1 MNKLIIFVLITV
13 YAMVLRYLLDFLHI
27 CLLAMS
33 FGLKKKRKYIS
44 DGRKNFKRLGPKKR
58 SEVHSIDLASGTP
71 SEPDDVGKVL
81 DRLRGHSM
89 GKGCNHLG

>member
-1 MNKLIIFVLITV
+1 
-13 YAMVLRYLLDFLHI
+13 MVLRYLLDFIHI
-27 CLLAMS
+27 CLLGMS
-33 FGLKKKRKYIS
+33 FGQIKKKRKYIS

-58 SEVHSIDLASGTP
+58 SEVHSIDLASGAP

-81 DRLRGHSM
+81 AHLRGHSM